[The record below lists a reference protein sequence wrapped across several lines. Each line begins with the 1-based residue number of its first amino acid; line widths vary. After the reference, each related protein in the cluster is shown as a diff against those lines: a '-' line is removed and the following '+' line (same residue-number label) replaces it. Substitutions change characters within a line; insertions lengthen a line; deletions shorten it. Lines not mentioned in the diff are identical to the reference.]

1 METISKSKIQNA
13 RRKKIKTNNDSSK
26 INAMMKLKSLIG
38 STGLEIHPIINEQ
51 NPYWN
56 DELQLR
62 EENYFGRLSE
72 MFIKERLLKNSGD
85 YMISRT
91 HDDNYRF
98 SVMTEEREIYHLI
111 IEKFDA
117 TYAFVNTIYPL
128 AASVARLIRKCLHSP
143 MNVLSAILKTN
154 VTLRHFISANEDD
167 SNDYNLV
174 GLFLKPNDIIKKE
187 YLISRGIIAD
197 TFLGSL
203 QMLNKN
209 EQVVIKVLYR
219 YNQNELDNICRVTD
233 AVVPVRSVRIFQS
246 PYLMIYPFMNYGSYP
261 EFAQRMGSR
270 LTFTDKIE
278 IAQTIAHVLSD
289 MHFLGLLHCNIG
301 ARNIF
306 VRKQMINSSKVI
318 NYHYLN
324 DYKYYLGNFRESHI
338 GKMKKVNSQKS
349 KNIRWLAPEVFKTNW
364 LTEAT
369 DVFAFGITLYEIFT
383 TNLPYFSLS
392 TEEIRTKLIAGYR
405 IRPETHDIELPKKI
419 LKLMRRCWHTNVNER
434 PTMNGVWL
442 ELKIIREN
450 AILKQTCSEC
460 NF

>member
-1 METISKSKIQNA
+1 MIYDNYDTTRRIQVTVDGINRIVITILIILLLCAAAALLAACVMGCRRSQNQ
-13 RRKKIKTNNDSSK
+13 KFKMQEEKIKTNNDSSK

-167 SNDYNLV
+167 SNDYNL
-174 GLFLKPNDIIKKE
+174 
-187 YLISRGIIAD
+187 

-338 GKMKKVNSQKS
+338 GNEFTKI

-405 IRPETHDIELPKKI
+405 IRP
-419 LKLMRRCWHTNVNER
+419 
-434 PTMNGVWL
+434 G
-442 ELKIIREN
+442 
-450 AILKQTCSEC
+450 
-460 NF
+460 